1 MKTII
6 LASKSVDRKEL
17 FEYAGIPVEVLAT
30 NIDEDIYKAK
40 ISNPIE
46 LVKQLAKAKALAA
59 KELLISMN
67 KNSIIIA
74 ADTIVEF
81 KGEIIGKAVKE
92 TQAFQILRKL
102 AGNRHNLITGIAIT
116 ELKGRKLITDYD
128 STAVNFLNL
137 SNDNIWSYIKSGEW
151 KGRAGCY
158 SLRERASLFV
168 DSIKGSSSN
177 VIGLPMKKIYEILK
191 NEFNLNL
198 LQFPYLKL
206 SKKE

>member
-1 MKTII
+1 MRTIV
-6 LASKSVDRKEL
+6 LASKSIDRKEM
-17 FEYAGIPVEVLAT
+17 FDHAGILVEVLST
-30 NIDEDIYKAK
+30 NIDENIYKSK

-59 KELLISMN
+59 KEFLISMN

-81 KGEIIGKAVKE
+81 KGEIIGKAVNE
-92 TQAFQILRKL
+92 TQAFQILKKL
-102 AGNRHNLITGIAIT
+102 AGNRHELITGIAIT
-116 ELKGRKLITDYD
+116 DTKDQKLITDYD

-137 SNDNIWSYIKSGEW
+137 SNDDIWSYIKSGEW
-151 KGRAGCY
+151 KDRAGCY
-158 SLRERASLFV
+158 SLRERASLFI

>member
-17 FEYAGIPVEVLAT
+17 FEYAGIPVEVLST